1 MTCGSVND
9 GELFRASRRLGIER
23 YLGGEPL
30 YSRIFRLTSTIYPSS
45 SEGGRRAALGTV
57 ALHLKARSA
66 AGVRV
71 DPRKE
76 NGRAPTRS
84 LDPRVITSLQVGDWL
99 EMLTTLVYAASAPK
113 QLLYLTLLPAALH
126 PMAIGVIA
134 GIVLARGQ
142 SGPGAALCMERL
154 Q

>member
-1 MTCGSVND
+1 MRST
-9 GELFRASRRLGIER
+9 SRH
-23 YLGGEPL
+23 
-30 YSRIFRLTSTIYPSS
+30 
-45 SEGGRRAALGTV
+45 GRD
-57 ALHLKARSA
+57 
-66 AGVRV
+66 VRV

-113 QLLYLTLLPAALH
+113 QLLYLSLLPCV
-126 PMAIGVIA
+126 PAIGVIA

-142 SGPGAALCMERL
+142 SGPGAAVMERL

>member
-1 MTCGSVND
+1 MRST
-9 GELFRASRRLGIER
+9 SRH
-23 YLGGEPL
+23 
-30 YSRIFRLTSTIYPSS
+30 
-45 SEGGRRAALGTV
+45 GRD
-57 ALHLKARSA
+57 
-66 AGVRV
+66 GVRV

-84 LDPRVITSLQVGDWL
+84 LDPRLIKSLQVGDWL

-113 QLLYLTLLPAALH
+113 QLLYLTLPPAALH

-142 SGPGAALCMERL
+142 SGPGAALCYGTAPVVLAGLAAR
-154 Q
+154 

>member
-1 MTCGSVND
+1 M
-9 GELFRASRRLGIER
+9 
-23 YLGGEPL
+23 
-30 YSRIFRLTSTIYPSS
+30 
-45 SEGGRRAALGTV
+45 
-57 ALHLKARSA
+57 
-66 AGVRV
+66 RV

-76 NGRAPTRS
+76 NGRAPTLN

-113 QLLYLTLLPAALH
+113 QLLYLTLPPAALH

-142 SGPGAALCMERL
+142 PGPGAALCYGTAPVVLAGLAAR
-154 Q
+154 